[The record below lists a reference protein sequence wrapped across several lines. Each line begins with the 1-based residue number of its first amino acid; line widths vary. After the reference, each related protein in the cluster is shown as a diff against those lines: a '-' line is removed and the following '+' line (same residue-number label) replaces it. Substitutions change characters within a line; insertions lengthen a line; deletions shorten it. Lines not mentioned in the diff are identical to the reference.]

1 MNFSDLLR
9 QQHQYLNTQHTKSL
23 AARKLTLLRFKQ
35 MLEENEA
42 KIYAAVHAGF
52 DTFSHYKS
60 VFKKPRLFEVPLK
73 YPPYTPS
80 KMSWIKRLLK
90 LS

>member
-9 QQHQYLNTQHTKSL
+9 HQHQYLNTQHTKSL

-42 KIYAAVHAGF
+42 KIYAAVHADF
-52 DTFSHYKS
+52 NKS
-60 VFKKPRLFEVPLK
+60 ANEAFLTE
-73 YPPYTPS
+73 YTIL
-80 KMSWIKRLLK
+80 IKDIFL
-90 LS
+90 